1 MAIVLC
7 QELNGQAVGDTYNG
21 PAGMVPW
28 LLAEGY
34 AKDTS
39 NPTSHISTGAA
50 PPSADPTLAVNREDP
65 NDTNGLTSDRRDFQF
80 GSDPAVLAAQL
91 YSIEPASGPAA
102 GGTALVL
109 LGDNFTGITGVTLG
123 GVAVTSLV
131 VVTDKKI
138 TCTTGAHAAGVV
150 DVVLDKTGTSA
161 DKTVDDGFTYTA

>member
-50 PPSADPTLAVNREDP
+50 APSADPTLAVNREDP
-65 NDTNGLTSDRRDFQF
+65 NGTAGTATDHRTFQF
-80 GSDPAVLAAQL
+80 GSDESVLPPQV
-91 YSIEPASGPAA
+91 YSITPATGPAA
-102 GGTALVL
+102 GGTAIVL
-109 LGDNFTGITGVTLG
+109 DGDNFTGVTSVTIG
-123 GVAVTSLV
+123 GVATTAFTV
-131 VVTDKKI
+131 VSDRKI
-138 TCTTGAHAAGVV
+138 TCTTGAHAAGPVN
-150 DVVLDKTGTSA
+150 VVLDKTGTA
-161 DKTVDDGFTYTA
+161 NDVTVTNGYTYI